1 MSSNEYINLKGKM
14 TLHYTSSLLLRLVV
28 WLGIPQCYGHKLQVQ
43 GTHKRTNGFCII
55 FKLLNCKYRSDPQSH

>member
-43 GTHKRTNGFCII
+43 GTHKRFLHNF
-55 FKLLNCKYRSDPQSH
+55 